1 MKIKM
6 RRNLAGLSAR
16 STCLTLLA
24 LLLAATFTVPAFAF
38 QFGSGDLTGSLDS
51 TLSYGLA
58 WRMDDQDP
66 DIVGLSNGGN
76 AFSVNGDDGD
86 LNYDKGDLIS
96 NTAKV
101 TSEVALQYKSF
112 GLFVRGTAFYDF
124 ENNDG
129 DRARTP
135 LSDDALDMV
144 GKDVDL
150 LDAYVTFDFDVA
162 SMPMQIRGGNQVISW
177 GESTFIQNGINAI
190 NPIDVSKY
198 RVPGAELK
206 EALIPVGIVS
216 VSISP
221 TDNISFEAFYQYEW
235 EKTDIDPPGSYWS
248 TNDFAGEGGDKL
260 MMGWGEVPDSTE
272 VGSGGSMA
280 AGLGPVVPRAS
291 TVEADDDGQYGLA
304 MRVYAPNLNDTEFG
318 FYFMNYHSRVPII
331 SANTGT
337 LAGLASGDYAASA
350 SYFTE
355 YPEDIKLYGVSF
367 NTLLTGTGIALQG
380 EWSYRQDMP
389 LQVDDIEL
397 IYAAYSPVDPYVF
410 GAAAGPPNPANPKS
424 LMGPEVFSKSQL
436 GGYGFDETIH
446 GYREMDVSQIQMT
459 ATKVFGPTFGA
470 DQFVLVGEV
479 GLTHVHSMPD
489 KDKLRFNGPATY
501 VSGNDTPVDMI
512 VPVPG
517 PTLGAVGHNASG
529 ANPYLKT
536 KPIEPPDAFADADSW
551 GYRMVAKLDFNNA
564 IGAVTLSPRVAWA
577 HDVSGNSPGPGGNFV
592 EDRKAVTLGLGANYQ
607 NQWTADLSYTDYFG
621 AGRYNL
627 VNDRDFLAFNIKY
640 SF

>member
-16 STCLTLLA
+16 RTCLTLLA
-24 LLLAATFTVPAFAF
+24 LVLAATFTTPAFAF
-38 QFGSGDLTGSLDS
+38 QFGSGDLTGSLDT

-66 DIVGLSNGGN
+66 DVVGLSNGGN
-76 AFSVNGDDGD
+76 AFSVNGDDGN

-96 NTAKV
+96 NTAKI
-101 TSEVALQYKSF
+101 TSEVALQYKNF
-112 GLFVRGTAFYDF
+112 GIFVRGSAFYDF

-144 GKDVDL
+144 GTDVEL
-150 LDAYVTFDFDVA
+150 LDAYITYDFNVG
-162 SMPMQIRGGNQVISW
+162 SMPAQIRAGNQVISW
-177 GESTFIQNGINAI
+177 GESTFIQNSINAI
-190 NPIDVSKY
+190 NPIDASKY

-216 VSISP
+216 ASISP

-235 EKTDIDPPGSYWS
+235 EETAIDPPGSYWS
-248 TNDFAGEGGDKL
+248 TNDFVGEGGDKL

-272 VGSGGSMA
+272 IGSGGSMA
-280 AGLGPVVPRAS
+280 ASLGPAVPRAS

-337 LAGLASGDYAASA
+337 FAGLVGGDYAASA
-350 SYFTE
+350 NYFTE

-397 IYAAYSPVDPYVF
+397 LYATYSPVDPYL
-410 GAAAGPPNPANPKS
+410 GYGPV
-424 LMGPEVFSKSQL
+424 EVFSKSQL
-436 GGYGFDETIH
+436 GAYGFEETVH
-446 GYREMDVSQIQMT
+446 GYREMDVSQVQMT

-470 DQFVLVGEV
+470 DQFVLVGEI
-479 GLTHVHSMPD
+479 GLTHVHSMPS
-489 KDKLRFNGPATY
+489 KDELRFNGPATY
-501 VSGNDTPVDMI
+501 VGGNDTITD
-512 VPVPG
+512 
-517 PTLGAVGHNASG
+517 LGLPLGDVAHNASG
-529 ANPYLKT
+529 MNPYLVT
-536 KPIEPPDAFADADSW
+536 KPIEPADAFADADSW
-551 GYRMVAKLDFNNA
+551 GYRMIAKLDFNNA
-564 IGAVTLSPRVAWA
+564 IGAVTLSPRVAWK

-592 EDRKAVTLGLGANYQ
+592 EDRRAVTLGLGANYL
-607 NQWTADLSYTDYFG
+607 NQWTADLSYTDFFG

-627 VNDRDFLAFNIKY
+627 VNDRDFVAFNIKY